1 MSLQKLLVANRG
13 EIAIRIMRAA
23 AELEI
28 ATVAVH
34 SSDDAA
40 SLHVR
45 SAGEAVALEGA
56 GAAAYLDMAQ
66 VVAAAK
72 ERGCDAVH
80 PGYGFLAENA
90 EFARRCAAEGMTFV
104 GPSVAALELFGDK
117 ARARRLATEQ
127 DVPVLPGSAGAVSV
141 EEAEAFFRGRGAGGA
156 VVIKAIAGGGG
167 RGMRVVWEVEELG
180 ATYAR
185 CQSEA
190 GAAFGNADVF
200 VEELIERARHIEI
213 QIVGDGAGGVSQLG
227 ERECSVQRRH
237 QKVVEVAPS
246 PALGEG
252 LRERIAEAAVRMAA
266 AIDYGSLGT
275 FEFLVDATREDR
287 FVFIEANPRLQ
298 VEHTV
303 TEEVTGVDLV
313 QAQLRIAGGESLAE
327 VGLGQADVPAPVG
340 YAIQSRV
347 NMERMEP
354 DGSVQPS
361 GGLLTSFVP
370 PSGPGVRV
378 DTFGYAGYRT
388 SPHFDSLLGK
398 VIAHSPQA
406 EFGAAVRR
414 SLRALDEF
422 EITGVETNLGF
433 LRNVLGHAD
442 FAAGAVTTRW
452 VDDHIAELARVEEAG
467 GNGTDGAGGAGAKL
481 DPRDPLAS
489 LEFFRKGEG
498 TRQGG
503 MAERPAIIGPPGT
516 EPVGA
521 PLQGTVIE
529 IAVAEG
535 EEIREG
541 QLLAVM
547 SALKMEHL
555 VNATFGGVLRRVTV
569 EPGDTVYEDH
579 PLFFV
584 ERVAVGDAIREQRL
598 ETDLD
603 YIRPELQ
610 ELLERR
616 EYLLDANRPEAVE
629 RRHSRGR
636 RTVRENIEM
645 LFDAGT
651 FIEYGGLAT
660 AKQRRRRSMEEL
672 RRKTPADGLVAGIG
686 TVNGDLFDEYR
697 SRTMFISY
705 DDTVLAGTQGGR
717 GHEKT
722 DRMVDLANE
731 LSLPLIFHCEGAGG
745 RSGDTDSFEGRG
757 FGSTVRKGT
766 RCAG

>member
-1 MSLQKLLVANRG
+1 M
-13 EIAIRIMRAA
+13 
-23 AELEI
+23 
-28 ATVAVH
+28 
-34 SSDDAA
+34 
-40 SLHVR
+40 
-45 SAGEAVALEGA
+45 
-56 GAAAYLDMAQ
+56 
-66 VVAAAK
+66 
-72 ERGCDAVH
+72 
-80 PGYGFLAENA
+80 
-90 EFARRCAAEGMTFV
+90 
-104 GPSVAALELFGDK
+104 
-117 ARARRLATEQ
+117 
-127 DVPVLPGSAGAVSV
+127 
-141 EEAEAFFRGRGAGGA
+141 
-156 VVIKAIAGGGG
+156 
-167 RGMRVVWEVEELG
+167 
-180 ATYAR
+180 
-185 CQSEA
+185 
-190 GAAFGNADVF
+190 
-200 VEELIERARHIEI
+200 
-213 QIVGDGAGGVSQLG
+213 
-227 ERECSVQRRH
+227 
-237 QKVVEVAPS
+237 
-246 PALGEG
+246 
-252 LRERIAEAAVRMAA
+252 
-266 AIDYGSLGT
+266 
-275 FEFLVDATREDR
+275 
-287 FVFIEANPRLQ
+287 
-298 VEHTV
+298 
-303 TEEVTGVDLV
+303 DLV

-370 PSGPGVRV
+370 PSGPGGAG
-378 DTFGYAGYRT
+378 GYVWLRGVPHQPAFRFVAGQG
-388 SPHFDSLLGK
+388 D
-398 VIAHSPQA
+398 
-406 EFGAAVRR
+406 
-414 SLRALDEF
+414 RA
-422 EITGVETNLGF
+422 
-433 LRNVLGHAD
+433 
-442 FAAGAVTTRW
+442 FAAGGVRRGGASVVAGAGRVRDHGAWRRTWASCATCWATPTSRRGRSPRAGWTTTSRSW
-452 VDDHIAELARVEEAG
+452 RGWRRRG